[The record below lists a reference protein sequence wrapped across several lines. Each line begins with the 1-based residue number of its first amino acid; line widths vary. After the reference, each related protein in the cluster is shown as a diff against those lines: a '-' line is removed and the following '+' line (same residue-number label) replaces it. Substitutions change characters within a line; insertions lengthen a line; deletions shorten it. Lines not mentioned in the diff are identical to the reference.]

1 MGEYSGSR
9 AELPKNIRQIGERDE
24 VVRLYVEDYVN
35 TYLKQV
41 YPSGGPGLRV
51 GLLLGNSDPQQEVP
65 CLFVDGA
72 LEMEEVVPSGEKIV
86 FSEAAWKKA
95 YQRMEE
101 TFPKKTVQGWFICGA
116 PGCMLSP
123 LTYWRLHKQY
133 FGGKN
138 QLMYINS
145 GVDGEAAY
153 YVMSEDGFYRLKGYH
168 IYYEKNQMMQDYMI
182 LRKDARRVETGTGD
196 RVIRR
201 TRNRWPRV

>member
-72 LEMEEVVPSGEKIV
+72 LEMEEVVPVRGEDLS
-86 FSEAAWKKA
+86 FSEGSMAKRHTSGW
-95 YQRMEE
+95 RRH
-101 TFPKKTVQGWFICGA
+101 FRKKTVQGWFICGA

-133 FGGKN
+133 FGG
-138 QLMYINS
+138 
-145 GVDGEAAY
+145 
-153 YVMSEDGFYRLKGYH
+153 
-168 IYYEKNQMMQDYMI
+168 EKPAHVHKQ
-182 LRKDARRVETGTGD
+182 RCGR
-196 RVIRR
+196 
-201 TRNRWPRV
+201 

>member
-95 YQRMEE
+95 YQRIDLMKFHISGPE
-101 TFPKKTVQGWFICGA
+101 VQRHA
-116 PGCMLSP
+116 
-123 LTYWRLHKQY
+123 
-133 FGGKN
+133 
-138 QLMYINS
+138 
-145 GVDGEAAY
+145 
-153 YVMSEDGFYRLKGYH
+153 
-168 IYYEKNQMMQDYMI
+168 
-182 LRKDARRVETGTGD
+182 
-196 RVIRR
+196 
-201 TRNRWPRV
+201 

>member
-95 YQRMEE
+95 YQRMVVYLRRAGVYV
-101 TFPKKTVQGWFICGA
+101 K
-116 PGCMLSP
+116 SP
-123 LTYWRLHKQY
+123 DLLAAAQAVFRWEKPAHVHKQRC
-133 FGGKN
+133 G
-138 QLMYINS
+138 
-145 GVDGEAAY
+145 
-153 YVMSEDGFYRLKGYH
+153 R
-168 IYYEKNQMMQDYMI
+168 
-182 LRKDARRVETGTGD
+182 
-196 RVIRR
+196 
-201 TRNRWPRV
+201 

>member
-95 YQRMEE
+95 YQRMGGDIS
-101 TFPKKTVQGWFICGA
+101 KKDRAGVVYLRRAGVYVK
-116 PGCMLSP
+116 SP
-123 LTYWRLHKQY
+123 DLLAAAQAVFRWEKPAHVHKQRC
-133 FGGKN
+133 G
-138 QLMYINS
+138 
-145 GVDGEAAY
+145 
-153 YVMSEDGFYRLKGYH
+153 R
-168 IYYEKNQMMQDYMI
+168 
-182 LRKDARRVETGTGD
+182 
-196 RVIRR
+196 
-201 TRNRWPRV
+201 

>member
-86 FSEAAWKKA
+86 FSEAAWK
-95 YQRMEE
+95 RH
-101 TFPKKTVQGWFICGA
+101 TSGWRRHFQKRPCRG
-116 PGCMLSP
+116 GLS
-123 LTYWRLHKQY
+123 
-133 FGGKN
+133 
-138 QLMYINS
+138 
-145 GVDGEAAY
+145 A
-153 YVMSEDGFYRLKGYH
+153 
-168 IYYEKNQMMQDYMI
+168 
-182 LRKDARRVETGTGD
+182 ARRGVC
-196 RVIRR
+196 
-201 TRNRWPRV
+201 

>member
-51 GLLLGNSDPQQEVP
+51 GLLLGNSDSQQEVP

-86 FSEAAWKKA
+86 FYLRRAGVYVKSPDLLAAAQAVFRREKPA
-95 YQRMEE
+95 H
-101 TFPKKTVQGWFICGA
+101 V
-116 PGCMLSP
+116 
-123 LTYWRLHKQY
+123 HKQ
-133 FGGKN
+133 
-138 QLMYINS
+138 
-145 GVDGEAAY
+145 
-153 YVMSEDGFYRLKGYH
+153 
-168 IYYEKNQMMQDYMI
+168 
-182 LRKDARRVETGTGD
+182 RRG
-196 RVIRR
+196 R
-201 TRNRWPRV
+201 

>member
-86 FSEAAWKKA
+86 LSEAAWKRHTSDGGDISEKDRA
-95 YQRMEE
+95 
-101 TFPKKTVQGWFICGA
+101 GWFICGA
-116 PGCMLSP
+116 
-123 LTYWRLHKQY
+123 R
-133 FGGKN
+133 
-138 QLMYINS
+138 
-145 GVDGEAAY
+145 GVC
-153 YVMSEDGFYRLKGYH
+153 
-168 IYYEKNQMMQDYMI
+168 
-182 LRKDARRVETGTGD
+182 
-196 RVIRR
+196 
-201 TRNRWPRV
+201 

>member
-101 TFPKKTVQGWFICGA
+101 TFPKKTHSFKWKG
-116 PGCMLSP
+116 SP
-123 LTYWRLHKQY
+123 LHDTDPGNQ
-133 FGGKN
+133 GGHRP
-138 QLMYINS
+138 
-145 GVDGEAAY
+145 GAGG
-153 YVMSEDGFYRLKGYH
+153 SEK
-168 IYYEKNQMMQDYMI
+168 
-182 LRKDARRVETGTGD
+182 TGTCPWQYG
-196 RVIRR
+196 RF
-201 TRNRWPRV
+201 

>member
-95 YQRMEE
+95 YQRISE
-101 TFPKKTVQGWFICGA
+101 KDRAGVVYLRRAGVYVK
-116 PGCMLSP
+116 SP
-123 LTYWRLHKQY
+123 DLLAAAQAVFRREKPAYVHKQ
-133 FGGKN
+133 
-138 QLMYINS
+138 
-145 GVDGEAAY
+145 
-153 YVMSEDGFYRLKGYH
+153 
-168 IYYEKNQMMQDYMI
+168 
-182 LRKDARRVETGTGD
+182 RRG
-196 RVIRR
+196 R
-201 TRNRWPRV
+201 

>member
-95 YQRMEE
+95 YQRWRRH
-101 TFPKKTVQGWFICGA
+101 FQKRPCRGG
-116 PGCMLSP
+116 LSAARGVYVKSP
-123 LTYWRLHKQY
+123 DLLAAAQAVFRWEKPAHVHK
-133 FGGKN
+133 
-138 QLMYINS
+138 
-145 GVDGEAAY
+145 
-153 YVMSEDGFYRLKGYH
+153 
-168 IYYEKNQMMQDYMI
+168 
-182 LRKDARRVETGTGD
+182 
-196 RVIRR
+196 
-201 TRNRWPRV
+201 